1 MRSRG
6 CGYRDRQPPSVESNT
21 LYSAQECLNRRAL
34 GRVPDKEL
42 YFKPRCKQNKDH
54 HVNHGDHWGGGG
66 LCTRSGSGHTAQ
78 HMVRL
83 GQLGQMAHTQGQT
96 SLGELS
102 EQL

>member
-1 MRSRG
+1 MG
-6 CGYRDRQPPSVESNT
+6 T
-21 LYSAQECLNRRAL
+21 T
-34 GRVPDKEL
+34 
-42 YFKPRCKQNKDH
+42 
-54 HVNHGDHWGGGG
+54 GGGG